1 MHKPIRILFKI
12 NCSWLYDHVP
22 SLVYFDIALLNY
34 VNVDV
39 VSLTNLFLEFIAFCP
54 FVIDFVLLGCEM
66 KF

>member
-39 VSLTNLFLEFIAFCP
+39 VSLTNLFLE
-54 FVIDFVLLGCEM
+54 LLC
-66 KF
+66 FAPL

>member
-39 VSLTNLFLEFIAFCP
+39 VSLTNLFLEFIAFLPLCDRFC
-54 FVIDFVLLGCEM
+54 FVGM
-66 KF
+66 

>member
-12 NCSWLYDHVP
+12 NSSWLYDHVP

-39 VSLTNLFLEFIAFCP
+39 VSLTNLFLE
-54 FVIDFVLLGCEM
+54 LLC
-66 KF
+66 FAPL